1 MIYTATTIVATC
13 LGDMGNQTKVI
24 PLSFS
29 KPDQTQL
36 WQRSARGVKRGGGRQ
51 ISLNY
56 LFQLGHKLPSEGD
69 TFSFLSAPGKDFSLK
84 FKFVFLA
91 QLKI

>member
-1 MIYTATTIVATC
+1 MR
-13 LGDMGNQTKVI
+13 NQTKVI
-24 PLSFS
+24 SLNFS

-36 WQRSARGVKRGGGRQ
+36 WQRSARGVKWGGGQ

-84 FKFVFLA
+84 YKFNFLA